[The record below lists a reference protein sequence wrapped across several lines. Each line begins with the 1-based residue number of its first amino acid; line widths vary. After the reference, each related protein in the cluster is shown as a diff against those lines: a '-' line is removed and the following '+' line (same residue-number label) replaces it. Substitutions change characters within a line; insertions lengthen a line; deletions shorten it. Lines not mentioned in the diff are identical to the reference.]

1 MQALAETAEKHRV
14 SRKSI
19 SVPINQDAA
28 KRPCRKETLN
38 FRPRHLISCFHPFF
52 SL

>member
-1 MQALAETAEKHRV
+1 MQTLADTAENHKV

-28 KRPCRKETLN
+28 KRPC
-38 FRPRHLISCFHPFF
+38 
-52 SL
+52 